1 MGLPIIWNFLW
12 LYFSNNQSVRSDLMK
27 IALIQLNYI
36 IGDFEGNT
44 KKIIQSIQ
52 EAKSKGA
59 SLAIFSELS
68 VCGYPPKDLL
78 EFDDFIEKCE
88 ESVQKISR
96 ACRDIAAIVG
106 SPIKNETRK
115 GKPLF
120 NAALL
125 LYEGQVLGIQ
135 RKTLL
140 PDDDI
145 FDEYRYFEPNQQF
158 DVFEF
163 RGERIAL
170 CICEDLLDTD
180 NNPLYLCKPQ
190 DELLKLNPSLMVN
203 ISASPFH
210 DNQTE
215 LRPKILKENTVRS
228 QIPLIYV
235 NQVGAHTDLI
245 FDGDSMVIDIYGD
258 IVARMKLFAE
268 DMVIVDTKKLHS
280 ISNALPHYPLSRIEM
295 IHDALVFGI
304 QEYFGKLNLKNA
316 ILGLSGGIDSALV
329 LVLAKEALG
338 NDHVKALILPSHYTA
353 PQSITDAI
361 LLSQRLEVDFEI
373 ISIDK
378 AYKSLEN
385 TFEYFFKKMPSDV
398 TEENLQARLRGI
410 ILMAFSNKF
419 GHILLNTSNK
429 SELAVGYGTLYG
441 DMCGGLSVL
450 GDVYKTDVY
459 ALAHY
464 INCKSPIIPESTLL
478 KPPSAELRPNQ
489 KDSASLPLYE
499 ILDPI
504 LRLYIEEQQG
514 PTEIIA
520 QGHDSALVLRILKM
534 VNSNEYKRYQAP
546 PVLRVSKKAF
556 GSGRRMPIVGKYLE

>member
-1 MGLPIIWNFLW
+1 M
-12 LYFSNNQSVRSDLMK
+12 
-27 IALIQLNYI
+27 
-36 IGDFEGNT
+36 
-44 KKIIQSIQ
+44 
-52 EAKSKGA
+52 
-59 SLAIFSELS
+59 
-68 VCGYPPKDLL
+68 
-78 EFDDFIEKCE
+78 
-88 ESVQKISR
+88 
-96 ACRDIAAIVG
+96 
-106 SPIKNETRK
+106 
-115 GKPLF
+115 
-120 NAALL
+120 
-125 LYEGQVLGIQ
+125 
-135 RKTLL
+135 
-140 PDDDI
+140 
-145 FDEYRYFEPNQQF
+145 
-158 DVFEF
+158 
-163 RGERIAL
+163 
-170 CICEDLLDTD
+170 
-180 NNPLYLCKPQ
+180 
-190 DELLKLNPSLMVN
+190 
-203 ISASPFH
+203 PF
-210 DNQTE
+210 
-215 LRPKILKENTVRS
+215 
-228 QIPLIYV
+228 
-235 NQVGAHTDLI
+235 
-245 FDGDSMVIDIYGD
+245 
-258 IVARMKLFAE
+258 
-268 DMVIVDTKKLHS
+268 
-280 ISNALPHYPLSRIEM
+280 
-295 IHDALVFGI
+295 
-304 QEYFGKLNLKNA
+304 
-316 ILGLSGGIDSALV
+316 GLSGGIDSALV

-489 KDSASLPLYE
+489 KDSDSLPLYE